1 MNPRDYK
8 DAIKNITTRP
18 SFKESNGK
26 WREFVEADI
35 EADKK
40 AEKEYYKRLAKF
52 GLEESSKPV
61 IKNPILRKAL
71 EPKKKFNNINDRKK
85 VADKPI
91 NPKPNI
97 QLNNPLSN
105 SATDNF
111 LELVDPGGWQTEGK
125 RAGILEYELSDEYW
139 RDQFETYQI
148 QGGTLNFQQFMQQ
161 QLNNKISKKIDEL
174 VKEKKRAQGIAAL
187 IGETT

>member
-1 MNPRDYK
+1 MNPKDYK
-8 DAIKNITTRP
+8 DAMKNITTRP
-18 SFKESNGK
+18 TFKESNGA
-26 WREFVEADI
+26 WQRFI
-35 EADKK
+35 ESEKL
-40 AEKEYYKRLAKF
+40 AEKKQKDHLKKLIKF
-52 GLEESSKPV
+52 GIEESSKPV
-61 IKNPILRKAL
+61 IKNPVLREAL
-71 EPKKKFNNINDRKK
+71 EPKKQFNNITDRKK
-85 VADKPI
+85 VAGKPI

>member
-40 AEKEYYKRLAKF
+40 EEKEYYKRLAKF
-52 GLEESSKPV
+52 GLEERSKPV
-61 IKNPILRKAL
+61 IKNPVLRKAL
-71 EPKKKFNNINDRKK
+71 EPKKQFNNINDRKK
-85 VADKPI
+85 VAGKPI